1 MPCLYHLAY
10 SIIDCLLIITSHA
23 IRFQTIGF
31 PINQNNGHPSFGS
44 VQIGMISWCR
54 KHYDAIHLFLE
65 EEVHLFLFSGY
76 IFIGIS
82 KYDLVPLLTEYF
94 IDIADNI
101 HRKVVGDIGNQKP
114 NLFTLI
120 ASQAL
125 CKIIGNI
132 SQFVCSLFYPV
143 HYLTGDISCIVKYM

>member
-1 MPCLYHLAY
+1 
-10 SIIDCLLIITSHA
+10 
-23 IRFQTIGF
+23 
-31 PINQNNGHPSFGS
+31 
-44 VQIGMISWCR
+44 MISWCW

-101 HRKVVGDIGNQKP
+101 HRKVVGDIGNQQP

-125 CKIIGNI
+125 CKIIRNI
-132 SQFVCSLFYPV
+132 SQFICSLFYPV